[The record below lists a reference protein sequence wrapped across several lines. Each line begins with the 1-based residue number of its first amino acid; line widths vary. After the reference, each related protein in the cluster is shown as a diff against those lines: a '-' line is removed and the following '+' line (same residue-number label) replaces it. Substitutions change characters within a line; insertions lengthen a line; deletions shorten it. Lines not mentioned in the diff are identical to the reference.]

1 VVVVNNFNNN
11 LYIRG
16 LVFNTKS
23 HMAVIGSI
31 RKRGTLLLVFVGVS
45 MLAFVLGDLFNR
57 MGPAP
62 DNTVIEVG
70 NSNVSYDEFANYY
83 NYLKSTQSII
93 RGLDITDESEL
104 MEISNLTLRYFLEEL
119 VFKPEYANALL
130 KTTNEEEVDAL
141 IGMTVHPY
149 IRQFFTD
156 PETGRFSQELATN
169 YDRQFAMDIEEIPAE
184 NREAFAQA
192 RIQWKQMQDQVMDER
207 RQNKYNNL
215 VRRSLYV
222 TTLEAKFQ
230 FNIGA
235 EQLNVNY
242 IFNPYT
248 SIEDTTISF
257 TDNDLKS
264 HFRKYGYR
272 FRQPEMVQ
280 TQYVVFNAIPTPVD
294 SADLYNQLVMVIDEF
309 RNTDDDTLFVIRN
322 TDNKTMDPSYF
333 KAGQMGLTL
342 DTMLFAAPV
351 GRVVGP
357 VVADGNFVIAK
368 KMAEKDEPDS
378 LFARH
383 ILFIPQTQEELTE
396 MQARRDSVIEALR
409 SGANFY
415 DLQAQFSMD
424 EAAKNDSGKVGWIS
438 RSNTSIDRFFLDSA
452 FTSPKAG
459 SYVGATSMSGL
470 HVIYIERAT
479 TPVRNVLIGQVTREI
494 RPSKATSEDAFNR
507 ATEFAIGYRDSN
519 IDPVRYFTDARRQGR
534 MIREEQIG
542 REARGISNY
551 PGSSEVTRWA
561 LEAKAGTVSP
571 VFSLD
576 RAYVVALVVNRRGM
590 NPEWSDIREDLIRD
604 FRRHKKYEMMADAMK
619 AAGSGDLNSIAGSL
633 NLPVRNTLSLTINGF
648 LDAAGAEPI
657 VIGRMFGSEPGVLSG
672 PHRGSSGVFMFV
684 VESKNPAETLP
695 DYSQNRMILNSQ
707 VQSVFAQN
715 AVEGLMQAY
724 KVVDRRYR
732 FDGF

>member
-1 VVVVNNFNNN
+1 

-16 LVFNTKS
+16 LVFNTKT

-31 RKRGTLLLVFVGVS
+31 RKRGTLLLVFVGIS

-70 NSNVSYDEFANYY
+70 KSSVSYDQFANYY
-83 NYLKSTQSII
+83 NYLKATQSII
-93 RGLDITDESEL
+93 RGQDISDESEL
-104 MEISNLTLRYFLEEL
+104 LEISNLTLRYFLEEL
-119 VFKPEYANALL
+119 VFKPEYTKALL
-130 KTTNEEEVDAL
+130 RTTQLEEVDAL
-141 IGMTVHPY
+141 IGQTVHPY

-156 PETGRFSQELATN
+156 PQTGRFSAELATN

-192 RIQWKQMQDQVMDER
+192 RVQWKQMQDQVMDER

-235 EQLNVNY
+235 EQLNVSY
-242 IFNPYT
+242 VFNPYS
-248 SIEDTTISF
+248 SIEDSTVNY
-257 TDNDLKS
+257 TDADLKA
-264 HFRKYGYR
+264 HFRKFAYR

-280 TQYVVFNAIPTPVD
+280 TQYVVFNAIPTVGD
-294 SADLYNQLVMVIDEF
+294 SAELYNQLVMIVDEF
-309 RNTDDDTLFVIRN
+309 RSTDDDTLFVIRN
-322 TDNKTMDPSYF
+322 TDNKTVDPAYY

-357 VVADGNFVIAK
+357 VVSDGNFVIAK
-368 KMAEKDEPDS
+368 KMGEKDEPDS

-396 MQARRDSVIEALR
+396 MQERRDSLLEALR
-409 SGANFY
+409 AGANFY
-415 DLQAQFSMD
+415 ALQEAFSMD
-424 EAAKNDSGKVGWIS
+424 EAAKQDSGKVGWIS

-452 FTSPKAG
+452 FTSPRAG
-459 SYVGATSMSGL
+459 TFVSATSMSGL
-470 HVIYIERAT
+470 HVIYIEKAT
-479 TPVRNVLIGQVTREI
+479 KPIRNVLIGQVTREI

-507 ATEFAIGYRDSN
+507 ATEFALGYRESN
-519 IDPVRYFTDARRQGR
+519 TDPVAYFANARRQGR
-534 MIREEQIG
+534 MVREEMVS

-551 PGSSEVTRWA
+551 AGSSEITRWA
-561 LEAKAGTVSP
+561 LDTDAGTVSP

-576 RAYVVALVVNRRGM
+576 RAYVVALVVSRKGM
-590 NPEWSDIREDLIRD
+590 NPEWSDIRQDLIRD
-604 FRRHKKYEMMADAMK
+604 FRRHKKYEIMAEAMK
-619 AAGSGDLNSIAGSL
+619 PVSGGDLSAASAALG
-633 NLPVRNTLSLTINGF
+633 LPLRNTMSLTINGF
-648 LDAAGAEPI
+648 LDAAGAEPV
-657 VIGRMFGSEPGVLSG
+657 VIGRMFGSAPGTLVGPVMGTSG
-672 PHRGSSGVFMFV
+672 AFMFV

-724 KVVDRRYR
+724 KIADRRYR